1 MRARILSAGL
11 TAALVAGVL
20 VATAPAASADVG
32 DQKSFALPNGVQS
45 FGMASA
51 ADGSL
56 WLSPYNGTALINLS
70 MSGDY
75 TLHPLKILGKPV
87 SGDGIAQAP
96 DGRIWFAER
105 TSFSLVNTDASG
117 NDSKQTFPATKTEP
131 PGAVATGPDGN
142 VWFTTP
148 TTIRRLNPNGS
159 VSIFPTSFK
168 NIQDIQVGP
177 GNWLGFAAY
186 SSQAI
191 GKITTDG
198 AVTTIPLPE
207 HSYHLAISPDGTMW
221 AGAPSHVYRI
231 SPAGAVSTVTDADGG
246 TALAVAPDGSV
257 WAAGDG
263 NKQLIR
269 ISPEGAVS
277 KSTLKESGYGQI
289 ALGADGNMWVLT
301 GASVIRVLTGITPAN
316 ASPPVVSGAANTV
329 GTALAS
335 TKGEWKFLPTSQTFQ
350 WQRCTANDPG
360 SCTPINGATDPK
372 YTITDADQGA
382 WLQST
387 VSAKNLNGAS
397 KPVGSALFQVAPKA
411 TAPTQPTQPPQPT
424 APAPVTGVG
433 KVTLAPSVT
442 ATLSGPSSVKRK
454 AKKTYRVTF
463 NAPQPRGAVKLSLV
477 NAAGAEAYVLTPAT
491 NIKGTKKTAYASR
504 TARIPRSVPK
514 GAYTLVAIYT
524 PTATQATTYP
534 VTTITKPLTVR

>member
-1 MRARILSAGL
+1 MRARILSPGL

-20 VATAPAASADVG
+20 IATAPAASADVG
-32 DQKSFALPNGVQS
+32 DQKSFPLPNGVQS
-45 FGMASA
+45 FGMAAA

-56 WLSPYNGTALINLS
+56 WLSPYSGTALINLS

-75 TLHPLKILGKPV
+75 ALHPLKILGKPV
-87 SGDGIAQAP
+87 AGNGIAQAP

-105 TSFSLVNTDASG
+105 TSFSLVNTDPSG

-131 PGAVATGPDGN
+131 PAAVTTGPDGN
-142 VWFTTP
+142 IWFTTA

-168 NIQDIQVGP
+168 NITNIQAGP
-177 GNWLGFAAY
+177 GNWLAFAAY
-186 SSQAI
+186 STKAI

-198 AVTTIPLPE
+198 VVTTIPLPDN
-207 HSYHLAISPDGTMW
+207 SYTVTVAGDGTLW
-221 AGAPSHVYRI
+221 AGGPTTVYRVAPS
-231 SPAGAVSTVTDADGG
+231 GAVTPFAVKTNGG
-246 TALAVAPDGSV
+246 SVIALAPDGSA
-257 WAAGDG
+257 WAAGQGD
-263 NKQLIR
+263 KSLTR
-269 ISPEGAVS
+269 ISASGEIS
-277 KSTLKESGYGQI
+277 QTTLKADASHAI

-301 GASVIRVLTGITPAN
+301 GASVIRVLTGITPASTS
-316 ASPPVVSGAANTV
+316 APVVSGGANAV
-329 GTALAS
+329 GTTLTS
-335 TKGEWKFLPTSQTFQ
+335 SKGDWKFLPASQTFQ

-372 YTITDADQGA
+372 YTITDADQGM

-411 TAPTQPTQPPQPT
+411 TAPTQPTQPT

-433 KVTLAPSVT
+433 KVTLAPGVT

-463 NAPQPRGAVKLSLV
+463 TAPQPRGTVKLSLV

-491 NIKGTKKTAYASR
+491 NLKGTKKTAYASR
-504 TARIPRSVPK
+504 TARIPRSVQK
-514 GAYTLVAIYT
+514 GAYTLVAVYT
-524 PTATQATTYP
+524 PTTGQATTYP
-534 VTTITKPLTVR
+534 VVTLTKPLTLR